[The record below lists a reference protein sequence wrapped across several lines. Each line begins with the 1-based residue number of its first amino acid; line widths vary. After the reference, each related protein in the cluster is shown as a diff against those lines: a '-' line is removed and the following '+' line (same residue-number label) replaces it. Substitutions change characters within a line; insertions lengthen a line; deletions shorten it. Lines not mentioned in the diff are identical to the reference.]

1 MLKLILGLML
11 MAVGCCSAFGQ
22 ATYDRHILPAVVTI
36 PTSTVTATST
46 TIRGAIEEIAL
57 NLPSAGATATVS
69 VVSTPEVGPAIVLY
83 TNEALTASVRLPVRQ
98 DGSGTITTNGEHQVV
113 LVGDTVTFTV
123 TPVSATSNV
132 TWKAAIKVAR

>member
-1 MLKLILGLML
+1 MRYAIIMLLALG
-11 MAVGCCSAFGQ
+11 AACGAQAQ

-46 TIRGAIEEIAL
+46 TIRGAIEEIAI

-83 TNEALTASVRLPVRQ
+83 TNEALTASVRLPVCQ
-98 DGSGTITTNGEHQVV
+98 DGSGTITTNGDHQVV